1 MRNYT
6 IIFVCVFV
14 SILRSNAQSNYQQGY
29 IITNEQDTI
38 NGWIDFRTDKMN
50 GEICRFKSELSD
62 NEQIFLPKQI
72 FGYRFLQSGKFYISK
87 SVIIEDNPKTAFLEY
102 LIHGVM
108 NLYFYVSNDS
118 DIAGYYI
125 FEDENNNIFTISKH
139 VDKFITKSD
148 GTTVL
153 RKDNK
158 YTTDLN
164 FVFGD
169 IKEIS
174 KKLPTAKFTHNTMI
188 DFVKE
193 YHYQI
198 CTTGEECIEFETL
211 VDKNLLEFKFSVYVG
226 NERGRYK
233 NNHSGEKYTANAL
246 IIGGRVE
253 IIIPRWHKSI
263 SALFD
268 LSYARNEGIY
278 NNNFS
283 VSRFEIDFGSKYTY
297 HKGILRPTIEA
308 GIALAIEKY
317 PSHFAYVWGE
327 FAGAGINLK
336 ISKENHIFLLLNYL
350 NTNNFK
356 TDIWRVKAGYKF

>member
-1 MRNYT
+1 MKKYT
-6 IIFVCVFV
+6 IIFILVFV
-14 SILRSNAQSNYQQGY
+14 SVLHSNAQNNYQRGY

-38 NGWIDFRTDKMN
+38 NGWVDFRTDKMN
-50 GEICRFKSELSD
+50 GEICRFKLELSD

-87 SVIIEDNPKTAFLEY
+87 TVLIENNPKTAFLEY
-102 LIHGVM
+102 LIHGIM

-118 DIAGYYI
+118 DILGYYI
-125 FEDENNNIFTISKH
+125 FEDENNNIFTISKS

-174 KKLPTAKFTHNTMI
+174 RKLPTAKFTHNTMI

-193 YHYQI
+193 YHDQL
-198 CTTGEECIEFETL
+198 CTTGEECIEFETDI
-211 VDKNLLEFKFSVYVG
+211 DKKPFEFKFSIYTG
-226 NERGRYK
+226 NERGSYT
-233 NNHSGEKYTANAL
+233 NDYSGEKHTASAL

-253 IIIPRWHKSI
+253 VIIPRWYKSI

-268 LSYARNEGIY
+268 FSYTKNEGIY

-283 VSRFEIDFGSKYTY
+283 VSKFEIDFGGKYTS

-317 PSHFAYVWGE
+317 PSHFAYV
-327 FAGAGINLK
+327 
-336 ISKENHIFLLLNYL
+336 
-350 NTNNFK
+350 
-356 TDIWRVKAGYKF
+356 